1 MVCYSAVLN
10 VKCVYV
16 FYRQTTI
23 PLAYQ
28 YNIREQMASTQGH
41 PERRNHGASNLH
53 ILPLS
58 CRCRRSQCRAGSFE
72 DECEVLDEN
81 LIRSVGLAS

>member
-16 FYRQTTI
+16 LYRQTTI

-28 YNIREQMASTQGH
+28 DKILENRWLRHKAIQKGEIMAHRTCTFCPYLADVGVPSAK
-41 PERRNHGASNLH
+41 P
-53 ILPLS
+53 
-58 CRCRRSQCRAGSFE
+58 
-72 DECEVLDEN
+72 EVLRMSAGCWTK
-81 LIRSVGLAS
+81 I